1 MPKAIIS
8 NRIYLDTT
16 PELTKELQKALTY
29 KIRKPPRPGL
39 THFSMF
45 DIVKSFKMVGTKIIS
60 IPVGRADLIPDDYE
74 VIDKRIEHEMPFP
87 NPKFELRPDQKLIYD
102 EVDDLCLINAA
113 VGWGRR
119 FAPLLGN

>member
-60 IPVGRADLIPDDYE
+60 IPVGRVDLIPGDYE
-74 VIDKRIEHEMPFP
+74 VIDKRSLHDMPFP
-87 NPKFELRPDQKLIYD
+87 NPKFDLREDQQQVYD
-102 EVDDLCLINAA
+102 EVGDNCLINAA

-119 FAPLLGN
+119 FAPLLGD

>member
-16 PELTKELQKALTY
+16 SELTKELQKALTY
-29 KIRKPPRPGL
+29 KIRKPPRPGM

-45 DIVKSFKMVGTKIIS
+45 EIVKSFKMVGPKIIS
-60 IPVGRADLIPDDYE
+60 IPVGRVDLIPEDYE
-74 VIDKRIEHEMPFP
+74 VIDKRIIHDMPFP
-87 NPKFELRPDQKLIYD
+87 NAKFELRGDQKVVHD
-102 EVDDLCLINAA
+102 EVNDNCLINAA

-119 FAPLLGN
+119 FAPLLGD